1 MDVNMGVAPKSPPA
15 QESDS
20 DYNAKLICCMFMQ
33 KKWSRD
39 CNAKGL
45 RLCSRLP
52 VLTTGPVIPVLQHSH
67 ICT

>member
-45 RLCSRLP
+45 RICS
-52 VLTTGPVIPVLQHSH
+52 
-67 ICT
+67 